1 MKKHLLALALLFNIA
16 NVQAAENTDMV
27 VATVNQQAIT
37 LQELK
42 DRITLTKMLVNR
54 QLSNAEFEMLKQ
66 QSIEQLVN
74 EELKRQYAKE
84 KKIAISSKELKAALK
99 TIETQRGLA
108 EGDLL
113 KQMPENL
120 KTTALNQIKDSI
132 LQQKIVQKV
141 IIPRV
146 YVADYEVNNLLDNV
160 LRQAQTKEY
169 KISQIKINYSDNQ
182 NKDLQ
187 KINRIHQQLIAGEKF
202 ENLVAAYS
210 QDDNKLNGGVL
221 GWFTLNELNTKLKR
235 EVEKL
240 AKGEFSKPVKSND
253 GLFILKV
260 DDIKVTKNIDTSEKT
275 QYKFILFTSSDK
287 LPVKKQEQIENQLKT
302 VNGYSDFEQ
311 MKQTLSQK
319 DGFIVHDNLDWVN
332 LEDIPEKH
340 QMKILDTLPSNFSEM
355 VVGPD
360 GKTRFIYLMD
370 VRVKKSDQVERIKDR
385 IKLNLQ
391 TSKAERKFRK
401 FAKDLRANAF
411 VEIRY

>member
-84 KKIAISSKELKAALK
+84 KKIAISSKELKAALQ
-99 TIETQRGLA
+99 TIEKQRGLA

-113 KQMPENL
+113 KKMPENL

-287 LPVKKQEQIENQLKT
+287 LSVKKQEQIENQLKT

-401 FAKDLRANAF
+401 FAKD
-411 VEIRY
+411 

>member
-1 MKKHLLALALLFNIA
+1 MKKHLLALALVFNIA
-16 NVQAAENTDMV
+16 NVQAADMV

-42 DRITLTKMLVNR
+42 DRITLTKMIVNR
-54 QLSNAEFEMLKQ
+54 NLSNSEFEMLKQ

-84 KKIAISSKELKAALK
+84 KKITVSSQDLKSALS
-99 TIETQRGLA
+99 TIEKQRGLA
-108 EGDLL
+108 EGELL
-113 KQMPENL
+113 KKMPENL

-132 LQQKIVQKV
+132 LQQKIVQKT

-146 YVADYEVNNLLDNV
+146 YVADYEVNTLLDNV

-169 KISQIKINYSDNQ
+169 KISQIKINYSDNI

-210 QDDNKLNGGVL
+210 QDDNKLNGGLL

-240 AKGEFSKPVKSND
+240 TTGEFSKPVKSND

-260 DDIKVTKNIDTSEKT
+260 DDIKVTKNIDTSETT
-275 QYKFILFTSSDK
+275 QYKFILFTSADK
-287 LPVKKQEQIENQLKT
+287 LSAKKREEIQSQLDA
-302 VNGYSDFEQ
+302 VNGYSDFENI
-311 MKQTLSQK
+311 KQTLSQK
-319 DGFIVHDNLDWVN
+319 DGFTITDNLDWVS
-332 LEDIPEKH
+332 LKDIPEKH
-340 QMKILDTLPSNFSEM
+340 QMKILDTLPSNFSQM
-355 VVGPD
+355 IVGPD

-370 VRVKKSDQVERIKDR
+370 VRVKKSEQVERIRDR

-401 FAKDLRANAF
+401 FAKDLRAKSF

>member
-1 MKKHLLALALLFNIA
+1 
-16 NVQAAENTDMV
+16 
-27 VATVNQQAIT
+27 
-37 LQELK
+37 
-42 DRITLTKMLVNR
+42 
-54 QLSNAEFEMLKQ
+54 MLKQ

-84 KKIAISSKELKAALK
+84 KKIAISSKELKAALQ
-99 TIETQRGLA
+99 TIEKQRGLA

-113 KQMPENL
+113 KKMPENL

-287 LPVKKQEQIENQLKT
+287 LSVKKREQIENQLKT
-302 VNGYSDFEQ
+302 INGYSDFEQ

-319 DGFIVHDNLDWVN
+319 DGFIIHDNLDWVN

-401 FAKDLRANAF
+401 FAKDLRAKAF

>member
-84 KKIAISSKELKAALK
+84 KKIAISSKELKAALQ
-99 TIETQRGLA
+99 TIEKQRGLA

-113 KQMPENL
+113 KKMPENL

-287 LPVKKQEQIENQLKT
+287 LSVKKQEQIENQLKT

-401 FAKDLRANAF
+401 FAKDLRAKAF

>member
-84 KKIAISSKELKAALK
+84 KKIAISSKELKAALQ
-99 TIETQRGLA
+99 TIEKQRGLA

>member
-1 MKKHLLALALLFNIA
+1 MKKQLLALALLFNIA

>member
-99 TIETQRGLA
+99 TIEKQRGLA

-113 KQMPENL
+113 KKMPENL

-287 LPVKKQEQIENQLKT
+287 LSVKKREQIENQLKT
-302 VNGYSDFEQ
+302 INGYSDFEQ

-401 FAKDLRANAF
+401 FAKDLRAKAF

>member
-1 MKKHLLALALLFNIA
+1 
-16 NVQAAENTDMV
+16 
-27 VATVNQQAIT
+27 
-37 LQELK
+37 
-42 DRITLTKMLVNR
+42 
-54 QLSNAEFEMLKQ
+54 MLKQ

-84 KKIAISSKELKAALK
+84 KKMAISSQELKAALS
-99 TIETQRGLA
+99 TIEKQRGLE
-108 EGDLL
+108 EGALL
-113 KQMPENL
+113 KNLPENL

-146 YVADYEVNNLLDNV
+146 YIADYEVNNLLDNV

-169 KISQIKINYSDNQ
+169 KISQIKLNYSGNI

-210 QDDNKLNGGVL
+210 QDENKLKGGVL
-221 GWFTLNELNTKLKR
+221 GWFTLNELNNKLKR

-275 QYKFILFTSSDK
+275 QYKFILFTSADRLSPQKQK
-287 LPVKKQEQIENQLKT
+287 LIQTQLDS

-311 MKQTLSQK
+311 TKENLAQQ
-319 DGFIVHDNLDWVN
+319 DGFIVNDNLEWID
-332 LEDIPEKH
+332 LDKIPEKH
-340 QMKILDTLPSNFSEM
+340 RMKILDTLPSNFSQM
-355 VVGPD
+355 IVGPD

-370 VRVKKSDQVERIKDR
+370 VRIKKSDQVEKIKNR

-401 FAKDLRANAF
+401 FAKDLRDKAF
-411 VEIRY
+411 VEIR